1 MANWWKKALTA
12 MRHSGGGAPF
22 VLGFHKR
29 TRFDYAREV
38 GDGLDSSVVM
48 APVQFVQRSFP
59 EARLRVVR
67 AMGDGIREEVE
78 GHAMTA
84 LIRRP
89 NPHYGD
95 VHLWAATLLSYLIDG
110 NAYWLKVR
118 NGAGKPT
125 ELWWVPH
132 WAIEPKWPAD
142 GSGFITHYDYKPGG
156 NVTVPLAFEDVVHF
170 RHGVNPRNQR
180 KGLSPLHGVIRE
192 IFMDLEASNFTA
204 ALLKNMGVPGVVISP
219 DGAAQPSPD
228 DVKSVK
234 AWFKQA
240 FGGDNRG
247 EPLVMGAA
255 TKVEQYGF
263 NPQQMDMS
271 SARDVAEERV
281 CAALGIPAA
290 VVGFGAGLQTAK
302 VGATMTEMR
311 KLAWTN
317 GILPVTATFADEIN
331 RSLLPDFSRRPAG
344 RSALKD
350 TGEEVEFDVS
360 DVQALQDELDKLF
373 SRYNVGVAGGWVKV
387 AEAREAVGLDVD
399 PSHDIYLRTFSQ
411 IEVPGAANAAPAN
424 AAPANAAP
432 ANTVPVNAGASG
444 RQQPD
449 PADVDDPEKSGSRK
463 ETKATRRPSKAQRG
477 YVEALVRMEDA
488 LRKVAQKRLTVFF
501 ADLGEAAVDVARP
514 MLEEE
519 DLLRLTRHVT
529 EQASRPAG
537 EAKEDEL
544 LVYRIL
550 EGIDLTARQ
559 AGLRQIYEAHYV
571 EVAKEVARA
580 GELVGIATGLPDPV
594 GRAVAQAGGRR
605 AGLIDLE
612 KQSRRALFDAIAE
625 GRAEGEGAVQLAAR
639 IAEHVEAGPWT
650 SVETRSLTIAR
661 TETKFA
667 QNVSTIEMARAAGA
681 DRLTVFDGR
690 LGPDRSDPDHIAR
703 DGIIVTADEAAQMA
717 ADEHPNGTLS
727 FAPYFDLQD
736 EE

>member
-1 MANWWKKALTA
+1 MANWLQKALSG
-12 MRHSGGGAPF
+12 MRHSGGAMPF
-22 VLGFHKR
+22 MLGFLKR
-29 TRFDYAREV
+29 TRFDYAKEV

-48 APVQFVQRSFP
+48 APVQWVQRAFP

-67 AMGDGIREEVE
+67 SKADGSVEEIA
-78 GHAMTA
+78 GHKMTA

-89 NPHYGD
+89 NEAYGD
-95 VHLWAATLLSYLIDG
+95 IHLWWATLLSYLIDG

-118 NGAGKPT
+118 NGIGAPA

-132 WAIEPKWPAD
+132 WAIEPKWPDD
-142 GSGFITHYDYKPGG
+142 GSVFISHYEYSPGG
-156 NVTVPLAFEDVVHF
+156 GAKFRLDVDDVVHF

-204 ALLKNMGVPGVVISP
+204 SLLKNMGVPGVVISP
-219 DGAAQPSPD
+219 DGSAQPGPE
-228 DVKSVK
+228 DVESVK
-234 AWFKQA
+234 AWFKTA

-247 EPLVMGAA
+247 APLVMGGA

-317 GILPVTATFADEIN
+317 GVLPITTAFADEIN
-331 RSLLPDFSRRPAG
+331 RSLLPDFTNRRA
-344 RSALKD
+344 A
-350 TGEEVEFDVS
+350 EEVEFDVS
-360 DVQALQDELDKLF
+360 DVQALQDDLDKLF
-373 SRYNVGVAGGWVKV
+373 SRMDTAVRGGWAMVS
-387 AEAREAVGLDVD
+387 EAREAVGFDVD
-399 PSHDIYLRTFSQ
+399 DSHRIYLRPFSA
-411 IEVPGAANAAPAN
+411 IEVP
-424 AAPANAAP
+424 
-432 ANTVPVNAGASG
+432 AGAPPRVEAG
-444 RQQPD
+444 D
-449 PADVDDPEKSGSRK
+449 TGKSG
-463 ETKATRRPSKAQRG
+463 TKARRPSVAQRG
-477 YVEALVRMEDA
+477 YVQALSRMEGGLQSA
-488 LRKVAQKRLTVFF
+488 AEKRLKSFF
-501 ADLGEAAVDVARP
+501 RDLGKSAAKVARP
-514 MLEEE
+514 MLDAEF
-519 DLLRLTRHVT
+519 LG
-529 EQASRPAG
+529 QASAETG
-537 EAKEDEL
+537 ERKEIEKKEDEL

-550 EGIDLTARQ
+550 EALDTNARQ
-559 AGLRQIYEAHYV
+559 AAMRQLYEAHYLQV
-571 EVAKEVARA
+571 AEEVAKA
-580 GELVGIATGLPDPV
+580 GELVGITTGLPDPV

-605 AGLIDLE
+605 AGLVDLE
-612 KQSRRALFDAIAE
+612 KQSRQALFDAIAE
-625 GRAEGEGAVQLAAR
+625 GRAEGEGVAQLAAR

-650 SVETRSLTIAR
+650 TVEQRSLTIAR

-667 QNVSTIEMARAAGA
+667 QNVSTIEMARNAGA

-690 LGPDRSDPDHIAR
+690 FGLPRSDPDHVAR
-703 DGIIVTADEAAQMA
+703 DGITVTADEAAAMA

-727 FAPYFDLQD
+727 FAPYFDLEDD